1 MSRDDDTGGHG
12 RDGVRR
18 SLQLMW
24 GTTDEP
30 TRGPKP
36 ALTVERI
43 VRAAIDMADAE
54 GLMALSMRR
63 IANALGVGAMSLYR
77 YVPNKGVLVDLMVD
91 EAYREDIAAAEAVQ
105 GNWRERLEAFSR
117 SEWALYLRHPWI
129 LQVPQGRP
137 MLGPSSMASTDIALR
152 AVDGIGLTED
162 EMLAAVVTLSSF
174 VTGLART
181 VLEATQAAE
190 RTGIADDEW
199 WAIQEEFVGPAVIA
213 GKLPMLT
220 KIGEAGAFNSMFD
233 NFEFGLQRTLDGL
246 AVLIEARGGVPPAP
260 AERAGLPPSCS

>member
-36 ALTVERI
+36 ALSVERI
-43 VRAAIDMADAE
+43 VRSAIDMADAE
-54 GLMALSMRR
+54 GLVALSMRR
-63 IANALGVGAMSLYR
+63 IATALGVGAMSLYR
-77 YVPNKGVLVDLMVD
+77 YIPNKGVLVDLMVD
-91 EAYREDIAAAEAVQ
+91 EVYREDVAAAEAVR
-105 GNWRERLEAFSR
+105 GGWRERLEAFSR
-117 SEWALYLRHPWI
+117 AQWALYLRHPWI

-137 MLGPSSMASTDIALR
+137 MLGPNSMTSTDIALR
-152 AVDGIGLTED
+152 AVDGLGLTED
-162 EMLAAVVTLSSF
+162 EMLATVVTLGSF
-174 VTGLART
+174 VSGLAKT
-181 VLEATQAAE
+181 IVEATQAAE
-190 RTGIADDEW
+190 RTGIADEEW
-199 WAIQEEFVGPAVIA
+199 WEIQGEFVGPAVLA

-233 NFEFGLQRTLDGL
+233 NFEFGLRCVLDGL
-246 AVLIEARGGVPPAP
+246 AAQIAARQAP
-260 AERAGLPPSCS
+260 GS